1 VTITSN
7 AARVEGKLGGLAFPS
22 TSQPE
27 SWRYTFNVTA
37 GKYPLTIRDS
47 QNGFGSIDTI
57 LAVPLKNDTI
67 RLDFPDLATI
77 TVKANLPFDYKCNW
91 SNLKGEKGKSFDGT
105 ASNSILVLRGRPK
118 GFYRFTFQNSS
129 AEKPISRE
137 DSVTTD
143 KTIEVNFVVKK
154 TKGPVTSGP
163 VGPQSPE
170 TYRLRIETNPSGAE
184 VIVDSKLAQHKTPF
198 LDNITKGSHSIK
210 LFKAGYDTLDFLI
223 FLNNDTT
230 ITKNL
235 AQQTGYLMVT
245 VNTWDGGAALRDAK
259 IYVKKAG
266 ESQEQ
271 YLGEAGKLANQS
283 AELQVGG
290 YTLRVV
296 RDGFNDERREILIG
310 KGKTERL
317 QITLTKQ

>member
-37 GKYPLTIRDS
+37 GKYPLMIRDS

-77 TVKANLPFDYKCNW
+77 TVKANMPFDYKCNW
-91 SNLKGEKGKSFDGT
+91 STIKGEQGKSFDGT

-118 GFYRFTFQNSS
+118 GFYRFTFENSN
-129 AEKPISRE
+129 AEKPIPLE
-137 DSVTTD
+137 AFITAD
-143 KTIEVNFVVKK
+143 KTLEINFVVKK
-154 TKGPVTSGP
+154 TKETITRR
-163 VGPQSPE
+163 PE
-170 TYRLRIETNPSGAE
+170 RPIPTETHRLRIQTNPSSAE
-184 VIVDSKLAQHKTPF
+184 VIVDNVAAEQKTPYVDY
-198 LDNITKGSHSIK
+198 LPKGLHSFK
-210 LFKAGYDTLDFLI
+210 LIKAGYDTLDMLV
-223 FLNNDTT
+223 FLNRDTI
-230 ITKNL
+230 ITRDL
-235 AQQTGYLMVT
+235 VQQTGYLMVT
-245 VNTWDGGAALRDAK
+245 VNAKDGGAALRDAK

-266 ESQEQ
+266 DSQEQ

-283 AELQVGG
+283 AELQAGR
-290 YTLRVV
+290 YTLRVE

-317 QITLTKQ
+317 QITLNKQ